1 MGAIVTM
8 LALVCVAA
16 VMFWLLS
23 DDVKISAIDLRRPVS
38 NEARRFGAVR
48 YYYAAIVTDQEG
60 VERPALFTLDQIS
73 TAIARAAANP
83 EDVA

>member
-1 MGAIVTM
+1 MEVIFTM
-8 LALVCVAA
+8 LALVGVAGA
-16 VMFWLLS
+16 MCWLLR
-23 DDVKISAIDLRRPVS
+23 DDVKSSAIDLRRPVS

-48 YYYAAIVTDQEG
+48 YYYAAVVTDQEG

-83 EDVA
+83 EDV